1 MALVIETKKEEIKS
15 IDGFNRDQLMILNI
29 LKDTTN
35 LFPNDAGIR
44 GAPYS
49 LIKEESGLSIE
60 KALLSLGWLEAQ
72 GYVNHDVG
80 IESRILSY
88 LGHSDVKYPGQKV
101 IRMFY
106 LTSKGIDAAKHL

>member
-1 MALVIETKKEEIKS
+1 MIETKKKEIKS
-15 IDGFNRDQLMILNI
+15 IDGFNKDQLTILNF
-29 LKDTTN
+29 LKDTTH

-49 LIKEESGLSIE
+49 LIIEESGLSIE
-60 KALLSLGWLEAQ
+60 KTLLSLGWLEAL

-80 IESRILSY
+80 IETKFVSY
-88 LGHSDVKYPGQKV
+88 LGHSEVKYPGQKI

-106 LTSKGIDAAKHL
+106 LTNKGIDAAKHL